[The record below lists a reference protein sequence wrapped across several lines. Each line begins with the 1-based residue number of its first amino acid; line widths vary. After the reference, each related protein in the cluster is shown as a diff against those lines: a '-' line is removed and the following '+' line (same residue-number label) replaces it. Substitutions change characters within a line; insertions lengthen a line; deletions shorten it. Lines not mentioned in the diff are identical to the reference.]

1 MKKSIFIGYLSGF
14 LILTNVCFAQNSGAE
29 TTRASIAEI
38 SSAQNSNYSLNLAL
52 NIYDK
57 KPQEALKSKDD
68 IIAKT
73 KEVLNKYNLK
83 ALRQTKYSLGM
94 SAAEY
99 SQQTTQGNIQ
109 LYAYITC
116 TFENSG
122 VNIDDLITELYSAGW
137 TSISY
142 DDYQY

>member
-29 TTRASIAEI
+29 TTRANIAEI
-38 SSAQNSNYSLNLAL
+38 SSAQKSNYSLNLAL

-57 KPQEALKSKDD
+57 KPQEALKIKDD
-68 IIAKT
+68 TIAKT

-83 ALRQTKYSLGM
+83 ALRQTRYSLGM

-99 SQQTTQGNIQ
+99 GQQTTQGNIQ
-109 LYAYITC
+109 LYAYITF
-116 TFENSG
+116 TFENSDI
-122 VNIDDLITELYSAGW
+122 NFDDLVTELYSFGW